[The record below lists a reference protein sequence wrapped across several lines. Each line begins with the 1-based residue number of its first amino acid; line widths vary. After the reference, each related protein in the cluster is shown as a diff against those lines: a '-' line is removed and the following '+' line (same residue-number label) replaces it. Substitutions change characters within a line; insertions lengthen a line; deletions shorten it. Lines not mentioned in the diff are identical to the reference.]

1 MGLVKMKFN
10 HSEEHVDKNM
20 MVIQVNIDDMNPEIC
35 SYVGDL
41 LFDQGANDVYWIPII
56 MKKGRPGM
64 MLNVLVSK
72 EFGGVM
78 EEIIFRET
86 TTLGIRYIEASCHR
100 LGRKWM
106 EVETKWGSISIKLG
120 YFKGELVQ
128 YAPEFHQCEQIA
140 KDHHIPLK
148 LVYDHARQLFQE
160 QFTDD
165 HGDDDDHN

>member
-1 MGLVKMKFN
+1 MGLVEMKFN
-10 HSEEHVDKNM
+10 HSEEHVDDNM
-20 MVIQVNIDDMNPEIC
+20 LIIQVNIDDMNPEIC
-35 SYVGDL
+35 SYVADQ
-41 LFDQGANDVYWIPII
+41 LFEKGANDVYWIPII

-64 MLNVLVSK
+64 MLNVLTSK
-72 EFGGVM
+72 ELIGSM

-106 EVETKWGSISIKLG
+106 EVKTKWGAISIKLG
-120 YFKGELVQ
+120 YFKGKLVQ
-128 YAPEFHQCEQIA
+128 YAPEFNQCEQIA

-148 LVYDHARQLFQE
+148 SVYDHARQFFQL

-165 HGDDDDHN
+165 HGDDDDRD